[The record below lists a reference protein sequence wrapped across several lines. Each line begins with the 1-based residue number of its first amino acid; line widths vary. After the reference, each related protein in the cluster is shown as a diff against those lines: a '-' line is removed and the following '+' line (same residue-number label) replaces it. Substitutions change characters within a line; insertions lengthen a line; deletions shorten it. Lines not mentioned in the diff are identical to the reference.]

1 MFRELL
7 AAEFS
12 PYAILSPAQLDHLE
26 KHYELLVRWN
36 QRLNLTRIR
45 SLEEVVRFHYCESLL
60 VGRRLPSGSFRI
72 ADVGSGAGFPGIP
85 VAVLRSESRV
95 DLVESHQRKAVFL
108 REAARDFPNVQV
120 LARRAEDCQ
129 NGYDWMIG
137 RAIRAET
144 LRSLQLAPNF
154 MLLMGA
160 DDAVKIPGAR
170 VEKVPWGDH
179 RVLVCS
185 T

>member
-1 MFRELL
+1 MFRELV

-12 PYAILSPAQLDHLE
+12 PYGTLLPAQLDHLE

-45 SLEEVVRFHYCESLL
+45 SLEDVVRFHFCESLFL
-60 VGRRLPSGSFRI
+60 GRCLPLGSFRI

-85 VAVLRSESRV
+85 VAIFRPESQV
-95 DLVESHQRKAVFL
+95 DLLESHQRKAVFL
-108 REAARDFPNVQV
+108 REAARNLPNVRV

-137 RAIRAET
+137 RAIRTEAF
-144 LRSLQLAPNF
+144 RSLRLAPNF
-154 MLLMGA
+154 MLLMSA

-170 VEKVPWGDH
+170 VEKIPWGDR
-179 RVLVCS
+179 RVIVCS